1 MRAAILGIGLAAALT
16 AHGEEA
22 RFLVTGVAPVAAA
35 ANGYVQEVRE
45 VDGGVYE
52 VRVVTSLAPIGSEGS
67 YGAIPAAAISDVPEG
82 FELPKPLSK
91 KLTPDLGAWEAATVV
106 LEWVAHHL
114 DVDVEDDGPQ
124 DALSVIAR
132 GRGRC
137 SGLANAAVAMLRA
150 AGFDART
157 VSGLLV
163 SNGEV
168 IPHRWIECRLPA
180 AGWVPSDPTLGLW
193 TVTPRHLVF
202 ADTVVELPRVQVLDP
217 GNDGLARLPRRA
229 GRLLRPNLGADL
241 VCRVD
246 ADLSAMEPL
255 AVLRGG
261 GGEIR
266 RARLDPEARFSG
278 LLPGRWVLEV
288 EAGGEV
294 IERRAFVLRAGAY
307 HSFTVKGRATRAPG
321 GPGS

>member
-1 MRAAILGIGLAAALT
+1 
-16 AHGEEA
+16 
-22 RFLVTGVAPVAAA
+22 VSAA
-35 ANGYVQEVRE
+35 ANGYVQEVHE
-45 VDGGVYE
+45 ANGGGFE
-52 VRVVTSLAPIGSEGS
+52 VRVVTSLAPIESEGS
-67 YGAIPAAAISDVPEG
+67 YAGILATAAPDVPEG
-82 FELPKPLSK
+82 FELPKHLSK
-91 KLTPDLGAWEAATVV
+91 KLTPDLSAWEAATTI
-106 LEWVAHHL
+106 LEWVANHL
-114 DVDVEDDGPQ
+114 AVDIEDSGRQ
-124 DALSVIAR
+124 DARSVLAR

-150 AGFDART
+150 AGFEART

-163 SNGEV
+163 SDAEV
-168 IPHRWIECRLPA
+168 IPHRWLECRLPA

-193 TVTPRHLVF
+193 TVTPRHMVF
-202 ADTVVELPRVQVLDP
+202 ADTVLEQPRVQVVEH

-241 VCRVD
+241 VCRIESSV
-246 ADLSAMEPL
+246 SVTEPL

-288 EAGGEV
+288 EADGEI
-294 IERRAFVLRAGAY
+294 IERRAFVLRAGGY
-307 HSFTVKGRATRAPG
+307 HSFTVKGHASRAQG